1 MTTTL
6 PINPTPWPDAADKI
20 EGHWLQGAQ
29 RDGDR
34 MCLVGGL
41 EACGLAPGEWVIA
54 RAVAR
59 RRGHGE
65 EWNDDRNRT
74 EAEVLEW
81 LRSAEPITETEL
93 AGVFGPQ
100 WEQICALVL
109 RAARLTPDEAERLA
123 DGWAAA
129 WDAAGWDAAWDAA
142 WDAGDAGWDAAWAAA
157 WDAVGPAWDAGRAA
171 ARHAARD
178 AARDAAGALVVRDLI
193 GHHGFTQEHYDTMSR
208 PWREVIGPVH
218 PDDAPLT

>member
-1 MTTTL
+1 MTDTL
-6 PINPTPWPDAADKI
+6 PINPTPWPAAADKI
-20 EGHWLQGAQ
+20 EGHWIQGRQ

-41 EACGLAPGEWVIA
+41 EACGLAPGEWLIA

-65 EWNDDRNRT
+65 RWNDDRNRT

-93 AGVFGPQ
+93 ADVFGPQ

-109 RAARLTPDEAERLA
+109 RAARLTPDEARQLV
-123 DGWAAA
+123 AA
-129 WDAAGWDAAWDAA
+129 
-142 WDAGDAGWDAAWAAA
+142 
-157 WDAVGPAWDAGRAA
+157 VAA
-171 ARHAARD
+171 ARDATRDAARVAARD
-178 AARDAAGALVVRDLI
+178 AARAAAGDAATALAVRDLI
-193 GHHGFTQEHYDTMSR
+193 GQHGLTREHYDTLTR
-208 PWREVIGPVH
+208 PWRETVGPVH
-218 PDDAPLT
+218 PDDRPLP